1 MYSVR
6 SIRVEWFELMTFD
19 TKVVDSNWG
28 IALMSFSKAFI
39 IGLQAMLF
47 PTFYTYLKQR
57 SCHRRSSINILGG
70 LPRYISHSV
79 AERFNVDQILV
90 VLDSIFG
97 TADILCLF

>member
-47 PTFYTYLKQR
+47 PTF
-57 SCHRRSSINILGG
+57 
-70 LPRYISHSV
+70 
-79 AERFNVDQILV
+79 
-90 VLDSIFG
+90 
-97 TADILCLF
+97 